1 MHSPII
7 YNCIKSE
14 RVVDI
19 TTGHPITTD
28 KPITHRNQR
37 RVTLNKRA
45 KDATTDEEARE
56 VTEGDEK

>member
-19 TTGHPITTD
+19 TTGHPIPAD
-28 KPITHRNQR
+28 KPITPRNQR
-37 RVTLNKRA
+37 RVTSNQRA
-45 KDATTDEEARE
+45 KDVTTDAGAA
-56 VTEGDEK
+56 TEGDEK

>member
-1 MHSPII
+1 MYKIR
-7 YNCIKSE
+7 E
-14 RVVDI
+14 VVDI

-37 RVTLNKRA
+37 RVTVNQRA
-45 KDATTDEEARE
+45 KDATTDEGARE